1 MHFYFCISEKHC
13 THARILPDRF
23 KIDLD
28 DIKDLKDELEELIPL
43 NGDLDKA
50 IIDLSG
56 EDIMEGLST
65 INDFLDKR
73 YDPLDGDFD
82 TSSREEI
89 MQLLDSLEI
98 TTDHLM
104 GDLSKGFEGVSQFL
118 QSQVGNVVKTHEMSV
133 WKILK
138 PIFSH
143 RLEHSSKTH

>member
-1 MHFYFCISEKHC
+1 M
-13 THARILPDRF
+13 PDRF

-89 MQLLDSLEI
+89 MQLLDGLEI

-104 GDLSKGFEGVSQFL
+104 GDLSKGFEDVSHFL
-118 QSQVGNVVKTHEMSV
+118 
-133 WKILK
+133 
-138 PIFSH
+138 
-143 RLEHSSKTH
+143 